1 MSSSPPLSDIT
12 QLLEAYASG
21 DAGAAESLVRVV
33 YAELKVLASAALR
46 RENRDHT
53 WQPTDLVHEAYI
65 RLLGGRQ
72 PAWTGR
78 HHFFGVSARLMRQLL
93 VEHARARQA
102 QRRNGG
108 VQIALHDVS
117 DDMVG
122 RSTLGTLDLL
132 VLDDALE
139 RLGEIELRAVRV
151 VELRYFAGLSLE
163 EVAKVLGVSLAT
175 VKRDWTFARAY
186 LRDALDEDAVSG

>member
-1 MSSSPPLSDIT
+1 MPSSTPPSDIT
-12 QLLEAYASG
+12 QLLESYASG
-21 DAGAAESLVRVV
+21 HADAAESLVRIV
-33 YAELKVLASAALR
+33 YAELKVLAAAALR
-46 RENRDHT
+46 REHRDHT

-78 HHFFGVSARLMRQLL
+78 HHFFGVAARVMRQLL
-93 VEHARARQA
+93 VEHARARRA

-108 VQIALHDVS
+108 VQIALHDMP
-117 DDMVG
+117 DETAG
-122 RSTLGTLDLL
+122 RAAFGVLDLL

-139 RLGEIELRAVRV
+139 RLAEVELRSVRV

-163 EVAKVLGVSLAT
+163 EAAEVLGVSLAT

-186 LRDALDEDAVSG
+186 LRDALDEGAMSA

>member
-1 MSSSPPLSDIT
+1 
-12 QLLEAYASG
+12 
-21 DAGAAESLVRVV
+21 
-33 YAELKVLASAALR
+33 
-46 RENRDHT
+46 
-53 WQPTDLVHEAYI
+53 
-65 RLLGGRQ
+65 
-72 PAWTGR
+72 
-78 HHFFGVSARLMRQLL
+78 
-93 VEHARARQA
+93 
-102 QRRNGG
+102 
-108 VQIALHDVS
+108 
-117 DDMVG
+117 MVG